1 LEPQSLCSRYFGAAA
16 VRIIVVTP
24 AVPHPF
30 GDSAARWYYVLITE
44 LLARGHEVVT
54 LAATEE
60 AEERI
65 SEAKQWLSK
74 HGGQLTLHCHRLR
87 VDSVAL
93 RRKWQNLVR
102 PRSEM
107 LQDSSLT
114 GLLHRELAK
123 GYDVLHL
130 EQMSTGWLG
139 MAVPRALLNV
149 HFFEVLDWAAKEN
162 MGLGEY
168 KALWQAQRATRHL
181 LRGINHARFVTPRL
195 KEMAE
200 SINPKG
206 HYWFV
211 PSALDTA
218 LYNMQ
223 PPAPEP
229 VVGLIGS
236 MHWEPSRSAA
246 ERLITRIWP
255 VVKQGFP
262 QAKLFIAGWNAA
274 QYLQKYSLRRDL
286 TLAENL
292 VHPSDF
298 FSKAAVMVYAPSGG
312 SGMKVKVLESMAYGV
327 PVVTTWE
334 GVEGID
340 YQNGR
345 ECWVAET
352 DEELAGKV
360 CRLLV
365 NSAERQQMRDAARAL
380 IDERYSPRPVVDK
393 MISVYQQMIAAPCAH
408 PHASLCI

>member
-1 LEPQSLCSRYFGAAA
+1 MK
-16 VRIIVVTP
+16 IIVVTP

-30 GDSAARWYYVLITE
+30 GDTAARWFYVLITE
-44 LLARGHEVVT
+44 LLVRDHEVVA

-60 AEERI
+60 PDARI

-74 HGGQLTLHCHRLR
+74 PELSKQSGQLTLHCHRLQ

-107 LQDSSLT
+107 LQDSALT
-114 GLLHRELAK
+114 GLLQGELAK

-139 MAVPRALLNV
+139 LGVPRALLNV
-149 HFFEVLDWAAKEN
+149 HFFDVIDWAAKEN
-162 MGLGEY
+162 MGFGEY
-168 KALWQAQRATRHL
+168 KALWQARRATRYL
-181 LRGINHARFVTPRL
+181 LQGIPNTRLLTPRL

-200 SINPKG
+200 SINPQG
-206 HYWFV
+206 RYWVV
-211 PSALDTA
+211 PLALDTA

-223 PPAPEP
+223 PPAQEP

-255 VVKQGFP
+255 LVKKGFP

-274 QYLQKYSLRRDL
+274 QYLQKYSSRQDL

-292 VHPSDF
+292 AHPSDF
-298 FSKAAVMVYAPSGG
+298 FSQAAVMVYAPSRG
-312 SGMKVKVLESMAYGV
+312 SGMKVKVMEAMAYGV

-345 ECWVAET
+345 ECWVGET
-352 DEELAGKV
+352 DDELAGKV
-360 CRLLV
+360 CRLLE
-365 NSAERQQMRDAARAL
+365 NPAERQQMREVARAL
-380 IDERYSPRPVVDK
+380 IEERYSPRPVLDK
-393 MISVYQQMIAAPCAH
+393 MIAVYEQVIAVPQAH
-408 PHASLCI
+408 PPASL

>member
-1 LEPQSLCSRYFGAAA
+1 

-30 GDSAARWYYVLITE
+30 GDTAARWFYVLITE
-44 LLARGHEVVT
+44 LLSRGHEVVA

-60 AEERI
+60 SAARV
-65 SEAKQWLSK
+65 SETEQWFSG
-74 HGGQLTLHCHRLR
+74 HHRQLTLHCHRLE

-93 RRKWQNLVR
+93 RRKWRNLLR
-102 PRSEM
+102 PGSEL
-107 LQDSSLT
+107 LQDAGFT
-114 GLLHRELAK
+114 ALLRQELAK
-123 GYDVLHL
+123 GYDILHL

-139 MAVPRALLNV
+139 LDVPRALLNV
-149 HFFEVLDWAAKEN
+149 LSFDAIDWAKKED
-162 MGLGEY
+162 MGFRER
-168 KALWQAQRATRHL
+168 KALWQARRATRHL
-181 LRGINHARFVTPRL
+181 LHGIHHVRLLTPRL

-206 HYWFV
+206 HYWVV
-211 PSALDTA
+211 PLALDTA

-223 PPAPEP
+223 PPAQEP
-229 VVGLIGS
+229 LVGLIGS

-255 VVKQGFP
+255 LVKQGFP
-262 QAKLFIAGWNAA
+262 QAKLYIAGWNAA
-274 QYLQKYSLRRDL
+274 TFLQQYSSRQDL

-292 VHPSDF
+292 AHPSDF
-298 FSKAAVMVYAPSGG
+298 FSRAAVMVYAPARG
-312 SGMKVKVLESMAYGV
+312 SGMKVKVMESMAYGV

-340 YQNGR
+340 HENGR

-360 CRLLV
+360 CRLLE
-365 NSAERQQMRDAARAL
+365 NSAERQQMRDAARRL
-380 IDERYSPRPVVDK
+380 IEERYSPRPVVDK
-393 MISVYQQMIAAPCAH
+393 MISVYQQMIAGPRAH
-408 PHASLCI
+408 PHASL

>member
-1 LEPQSLCSRYFGAAA
+1 M
-16 VRIIVVTP
+16 RIIVVTP

-30 GDSAARWYYVLITE
+30 GDTAARWFYVLITE
-44 LLARGHEVVT
+44 LLARGHKVVA

-60 AEERI
+60 PEERV

-74 HGGQLTLHCHRLR
+74 ASGQGPGQLTLHCHRLQ

-107 LQDSSLT
+107 LQDSALN
-114 GLLHRELAK
+114 GLLQRELAK

-139 MAVPRALLNV
+139 LGVPRSLLNV
-149 HFFEVLDWAAKEN
+149 HFFDVIDWAEKEN
-162 MGLGEY
+162 MGFREH
-168 KALWQAQRATRHL
+168 KALWQARRATRRL
-181 LRGINHARFVTPRL
+181 LQGIPNIRLLTPRL

-200 SINPKG
+200 SINPNPNAR
-206 HYWFV
+206 YWVV
-211 PSALDTA
+211 PFALDPA

-223 PPAPEP
+223 SPAQEP

-255 VVKQGFP
+255 LVKQRCP
-262 QAKLFIAGWNAA
+262 EAKLYVAGWNAA
-274 QYLQKYSLRRDL
+274 RYLQKYSSQPDL

-292 VHPSDF
+292 AHPSDF
-298 FSKAAVMVYAPSGG
+298 FSKAAVMAYAPSRG
-312 SGMKVKVLESMAYGV
+312 SGMKVKVMEAMAYGV

-340 YQNGR
+340 YRNGR
-345 ECWVAET
+345 ECWVAES

-360 CRLLV
+360 CCLLE
-365 NSAERQQMRDAARAL
+365 NSAEREQMRDAARCL
-380 IDERYSPRPVVDK
+380 IEERYSPRPVVDK
-393 MISVYQQMIAAPCAH
+393 MISVYEQVIAAP
-408 PHASLCI
+408 

>member
-1 LEPQSLCSRYFGAAA
+1 M
-16 VRIIVVTP
+16 RIIVVTP

-30 GDSAARWYYVLITE
+30 GDTGARWFYVLITE
-44 LLARGHEVVT
+44 LLARGHEVVA

-60 AEERI
+60 PDERV
-65 SEAKQWLSK
+65 SQAKQWLSKPGLSK
-74 HGGQLTLHCHRLR
+74 HGGQLTLNCHRLR

-102 PRSEM
+102 PRSEL
-107 LQDSSLT
+107 LQDSALT

-139 MAVPRALLNV
+139 MGVPRALLNV
-149 HFFEVLDWAAKEN
+149 HFFDVIDWAAKEN
-162 MGLGEY
+162 MGFGEH
-168 KALWQAQRATRHL
+168 KALWQARRATRYL
-181 LRGINHARFVTPRL
+181 LHGIPNTRLLTPRL

-206 HYWFV
+206 RYWVV
-211 PSALDTA
+211 PLALDTA
-218 LYNMQ
+218 LYDMQ

-255 VVKQGFP
+255 LVKESFP

-274 QYLQKYSLRRDL
+274 RYLQKYSSRQDL

-292 VHPSDF
+292 AHPSDF
-298 FSKAAVMVYAPSGG
+298 FSKAAVMVYAPSRG
-312 SGMKVKVLESMAYGV
+312 SGMKVKVMESMAYGV

-340 YQNGR
+340 YENGR

-352 DEELAGKV
+352 NEELAGKV
-360 CRLLV
+360 CRLLT
-365 NSAERQQMRDAARAL
+365 NSAERQHMRDAARTL
-380 IDERYSPRPVVDK
+380 IEQHYSPRPVLDE
-393 MISVYQQMIAAPCAH
+393 MMYVYQQMMAQ
-408 PHASLCI
+408 

>member
-1 LEPQSLCSRYFGAAA
+1 M
-16 VRIIVVTP
+16 RIIVVTP

-30 GDSAARWYYVLITE
+30 GNSAARWFYVLITE
-44 LLARGHEVVT
+44 LLARGHEVAA

-60 AEERI
+60 PDARV
-65 SEAKQWLSK
+65 SQAKQWLSKQGLSK

-102 PRSEM
+102 PRSEL
-107 LQDSSLT
+107 LQDSALT

-139 MAVPRALLNV
+139 MGMPRALLNV
-149 HFFEVLDWAAKEN
+149 HFFDVIDWAAKEN
-162 MGLGEY
+162 MGFGEH
-168 KALWQAQRATRHL
+168 KELWQARRATRHL
-181 LRGINHARFVTPRL
+181 LRGIPNTRLLTPRL

-206 HYWFV
+206 RYWVV
-211 PSALDTA
+211 PLALDTA

-255 VVKQGFP
+255 LVKEAFP

-274 QYLQKYSLRRDL
+274 RYLQKYSSRQDLR
-286 TLAENL
+286 LAENL
-292 VHPSDF
+292 AHPSDF
-298 FSKAAVMVYAPSGG
+298 FSKAAVMVYAPSRG
-312 SGMKVKVLESMAYGV
+312 SGMKVKVMESMAYGV

-340 YQNGR
+340 YENGR

-360 CRLLV
+360 CRLLG
-365 NSAERQQMRDAARAL
+365 NSAERQQMREAARTL
-380 IDERYSPRPVVDK
+380 IDGRYSPRPVVDK
-393 MISVYQQMIAAPCAH
+393 MMSVYQQMIAAPKAYR
-408 PHASLCI
+408 HASL

>member
-1 LEPQSLCSRYFGAAA
+1 M
-16 VRIIVVTP
+16 RIIVVTP

-30 GDSAARWYYVLITE
+30 GDTAARWFYVLITE
-44 LLARGHEVVT
+44 LLARGHEVVA
-54 LAATEE
+54 LASTEE
-60 AEERI
+60 PDERV

-74 HGGQLTLHCHRLR
+74 HGGLLTLHCHRLK

-107 LQDSSLT
+107 LQDSALT
-114 GLLHRELAK
+114 GLLQRELAK

-139 MAVPRALLNV
+139 VGVPRALLNV
-149 HFFEVLDWAAKEN
+149 HFFDVIDWAEKEH
-162 MGLGEY
+162 MGFGER
-168 KALWQAQRATRHL
+168 KALWQARRATRHL
-181 LRGINHARFVTPRL
+181 LHGIQHVRLLTPRL
-195 KEMAE
+195 KEIAE

-206 HYWFV
+206 HYWVV
-211 PSALDTA
+211 PLALDTA

-255 VVKQGFP
+255 LIKEGFP

-274 QYLQKYSLRRDL
+274 RYLQKYSSRQDL
-286 TLAENL
+286 MLAENL
-292 VHPSDF
+292 AHPSDF
-298 FSKAAVMVYAPSGG
+298 FSKAAVMVYAPSRG
-312 SGMKVKVLESMAYGV
+312 SGMKVKVMESMAYGV

-340 YQNGR
+340 YENGR
-345 ECWVAET
+345 EFWVAET
-352 DEELAGKV
+352 DEDLADKV
-360 CRLLV
+360 CRLLG
-365 NSAERQQMRDAARAL
+365 NFAEWQQMRDAARRL
-380 IDERYSPRPVVDK
+380 IEERYSPCPVVDK
-393 MISVYQQMIAAPCAH
+393 LISVYQQMIAAAKADPL
-408 PHASLCI
+408 ASL